1 MIKHIETPFLH
12 LEIKDGNCEVTGTGN
27 TWQYLLLFAYIVKAA
42 KEGRFTN
49 GFDDK
54 GEEKEFIRI
63 LNKVYECPIE
73 VHHYM
78 DDSTRVRIIYIDNTP
93 RRVTRIIDVTGM
105 TVKDAYEYVV
115 HSISYSDVKKISKE
129 EVDAIDAIE
138 GKVMRRYLYAYVHS
152 PECFECTKVRL
163 GID

>member
-49 GFDDK
+49 GFDDE

-63 LNKVYECPIE
+63 LNKVHESP
-73 VHHYM
+73 
-78 DDSTRVRIIYIDNTP
+78 
-93 RRVTRIIDVTGM
+93 DV
-105 TVKDAYEYVV
+105 
-115 HSISYSDVKKISKE
+115 
-129 EVDAIDAIE
+129 AIE
-138 GKVMRRYLYAYVHS
+138 AFGPLGDANAVSDILEALDRLFEGDYVDG
-152 PECFECTKVRL
+152 E
-163 GID
+163 